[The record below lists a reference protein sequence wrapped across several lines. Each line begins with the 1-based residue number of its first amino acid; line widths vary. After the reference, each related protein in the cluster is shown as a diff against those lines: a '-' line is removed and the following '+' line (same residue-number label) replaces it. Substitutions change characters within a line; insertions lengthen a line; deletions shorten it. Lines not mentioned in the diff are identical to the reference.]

1 MEKNWTTGSVGK
13 SILRYDP
20 PEKTRKGKQGKC
32 ILRSGPLRLH
42 PRTLP
47 GLR

>member
-13 SILRYDP
+13 S
-20 PEKTRKGKQGKC
+20 

-47 GLR
+47 GLG